1 MMKRILLSC
10 LTLLFSV
17 NLMAQPIAV
26 DKIAVAWNL
35 LANHY
40 EGKNQFTA
48 SFTIHNQ
55 SKQSLPANGW
65 KLYFSYPRKVTQVLS
80 ANAVLQTING
90 EFGSL
95 TPSVNFKA
103 LAPASKA
110 VITYVAEGR
119 SFTYTDAPSG
129 LYLVFD
135 KEPQK
140 AYPIKNFRVNAVP
153 AQEKASL
160 KLSPALIYQ
169 KNEAI
174 KNETLSDSKIILPSP
189 VSAIKLQGN
198 FILNAKTALVYD
210 DFFSNEAKLL
220 QADITQFLGK
230 KLMPSNNASTPII
243 ILKKV
248 NDLAKEAY
256 QLRVKPDSIII
267 AATQT
272 AGAFYAIQSLKMLMP
287 LSVWKAQQTQITIP
301 AIEITDEPRFA
312 YRSFMLD
319 VARNFQTKAQILKVL
334 DLMALYKLNNLH
346 FHLNDDEGWRLEIPA
361 LPELTQVGAKR
372 GHTLDD
378 KQNLQPSYGSGS
390 DTSAF
395 PGSGF
400 YSKSDFIE
408 ILRYAKARHIQII
421 PEIET
426 PGHARAAI
434 KTMDARYERFM
445 KAGNP
450 EEAKRYL
457 LRDTLDQSIYKSVQ
471 GYHDNVMNVALPSTY
486 NFIEKVVDEVLAMYQ
501 EADAPLKT
509 IHLGGDEVPAGVWQK
524 SSAIAQ
530 LMQKEN
536 IREYDD
542 LWYHYLAKA
551 NAILKQKG
559 LYLSGWEEVAMRK
572 TKLDGK
578 NQYIANP
585 DFTSQNFH
593 AYVWNNVWGWGQED
607 LAYRL
612 ANAGYKVVL
621 APVTN
626 FYFDL
631 AYEKDAEEPGL
642 YWGSYV
648 DVDKPFYFNPFDYY
662 KSAKEDLQGNV
673 LDKSILK
680 NKERLTAYGQSNIV
694 GLQAQIW
701 SEKISGP
708 QQLEYMLLPKLLGFA
723 ERAWAA
729 EPVWSST
736 TDSVLAENTYKQD
749 WNWFV
754 NLLGKRELPRLAYLN
769 GGYQYRIPPVGVI
782 KENGLIKANI
792 QLPGF
797 TIRYTTDGSQPQAN
811 SSVYTRPLADKGHV
825 SFRAFD
831 SQGRGGR
838 VTSLV
843 D

>member
-1 MMKRILLSC
+1 MKRIFLSC

-35 LANHY
+35 LVNHY

-48 SFTIHNQ
+48 SFIIHNQ
-55 SKQSLPANGW
+55 SRQSLPAKGW

-80 ANAVLQTING
+80 ANAVMQTING

-140 AYPIKNFRVNAVP
+140 AYPIKNFKVNAVP

-160 KLSPALIYQ
+160 NLSPALIYQ

-198 FILNAKTALVYD
+198 FILNAKTAFVYD

-220 QADITQFLGK
+220 QQDITQFLGK
-230 KLMPSNNASTPII
+230 KLIPSNNASTPII
-243 ILKKV
+243 ILKKM
-248 NDLAKEAY
+248 NGLAKEAY

-301 AIEITDEPRFA
+301 AIEITDEPRFV

-378 KQNLQPSYGSGS
+378 KQNLQPSYGSGP

-400 YSKSDFIE
+400 YSKADFIE

-434 KTMDARYERFM
+434 KAMDARYERFM

-450 EEAKRYL
+450 QEAKRYL
-457 LRDTLDQSIYKSVQ
+457 LRDTLDQSVYKSVQ

-486 NFIEKVVDEVLAMYQ
+486 NFIEKVVDEVIAMYQ

-524 SSAIAQ
+524 SPAIVQ

-536 IREYDD
+536 IKEYDD
-542 LWYHYLAKA
+542 LWYYYLAKA

-572 TKLDGK
+572 TKLDTK
-578 NQYIANP
+578 NHYIANP
-585 DFTSQNFH
+585 DFTTQNFH

-612 ANAGYKVVL
+612 ANAGYQVIL

-631 AYEKDAEEPGL
+631 AYEKDADEPGL

-662 KSAKEDLQGNV
+662 RSAKEDLQGNV

-701 SEKISGP
+701 SEKISSP

-729 EPVWSST
+729 EPVLSST
-736 TDSVLAENTYKQD
+736 ADSVLAENTYKKD

-769 GGYQYRIPPVGVI
+769 GGYQYRIPPVGVL
-782 KENGLIKANI
+782 KENGLLKANI
-792 QLPGF
+792 QLPCF
-797 TIRYTTDGSQPQAN
+797 IIRYTTDGSLPQAH
-811 SSVYTRPLADKGHV
+811 SPVYTKPLVDKGHI
-825 SFRAFD
+825 SLRAFD
-831 SQGRGGR
+831 SKGRGGR
-838 VTSLV
+838 VTVSSF
-843 D
+843 